1 MQWKPRA
8 LILDLFG
15 DYLRY
20 AGSEIKLADITALL
34 AVFDVEPAT
43 VRVNLSRLRKE
54 GWFTTR
60 RVGRETVYS
69 LTPQMLEILDEGRKR
84 IFRRRDEPWGGRW
97 TMAIYQVPESER
109 AVREQ
114 LRKQLAWH
122 GFGQLSPSTW
132 LSPHDLMTEVEQIA
146 SDNPCAKVD
155 ALWCGTG
162 DRIKDRDLAARCW
175 DLEQL
180 GKDYGL
186 FIRAYAPLND
196 EPANTAK
203 DGRTAL
209 VDRMRIIG
217 DFRRFL
223 FRDPYLPPELQP
235 DHWPSGEAYRLFG
248 AVHRQLGPAATD
260 YVSHILGE
268 PIGPGQE
275 VSDDLEFADM

>member
-20 AGSEIKLADITALL
+20 AGSEVRLADITELL
-34 AVFDVEPAT
+34 AVFDIEPAT

-69 LTPQMLEILDEGRKR
+69 LTPHMLEILNEGRER
-84 IFRRRDEPWGGRW
+84 IFLRRSEDWEGRW

-132 LSPHDLMTEVEQIA
+132 LSPHDLMAQVREIGAEYP
-146 SDNPCAKVD
+146 SAKVD

-162 DRIKDRDLAARCW
+162 NVHEDRDLAARCW

-180 GKDYGL
+180 GEDYQH
-186 FIRAYAPLND
+186 FIETYAASDNEVLNAGK
-196 EPANTAK
+196 E
-203 DGRTAL
+203 GRTAL
-209 VDRMRIIG
+209 IERMHLIG

-223 FRDPYLPPELQP
+223 FRDPYLPRELQP
-235 DHWPSGEAYRLFG
+235 NGWPSDEAYLLFG
-248 AVHRQLGPAATD
+248 AVHRQLGPAATEF
-260 YVSHILGE
+260 VSGVIGA
-268 PIGPGQE
+268 PVGPGLE
-275 VSDDLEFADM
+275 VATELARSHV

>member
-20 AGSEIKLADITALL
+20 AGSEVRLADITELL
-34 AVFDVEPAT
+34 AVFDIEPAT

-69 LTPQMLEILDEGRKR
+69 LTPHLLEILNEGRER
-84 IFRRRDEPWGGRW
+84 IFHRRSEEWGGRW
-97 TMAIYQVPESER
+97 TMAIYQVPEADR

-132 LSPHDLMTEVEQIA
+132 LSPHDLMAEVREIGA
-146 SDNPCAKVD
+146 EYPSAKVD

-162 DRIKDRDLAARCW
+162 NMQEDRDLAARCW

-180 GKDYGL
+180 GEDYHE
-186 FIRAYAPLND
+186 FIRTYAPSDNEVLNAD
-196 EPANTAK
+196 KE
-203 DGRTAL
+203 GRTAL
-209 VDRMRIIG
+209 IERMHLIG

-223 FRDPYLPPELQP
+223 FRDPYLPRELQP
-235 DHWPSGEAYRLFG
+235 GGWPSDDAYRLFG
-248 AVHRQLGPAATD
+248 AVHRQLGPAATGF
-260 YVSHILGE
+260 VSGVVGE
-268 PIGPGQE
+268 PVGPGLE
-275 VSDDLEFADM
+275 VTTELARTHA